1 MMMNKNE
8 THNLTLFDVKGALC
22 KLVITEDRDE
32 DGTKMCHDL
41 INVETNEV
49 VATLDWSPYSE
60 PSDQEVQQLID
71 LGLPRGLCW
80 EHSNPGT
87 RFNFDSDSLALYLS
101 GEVIDKSHGK
111 LVLVTKK

>member
-1 MMMNKNE
+1 MIKNE
-8 THNLTLFDVKGALC
+8 THKLTLFNVNGALC
-22 KLVITEDRDE
+22 YLSISEDRD
-32 DGTKMCHDL
+32 DDCTKLWHDL

-60 PSDQEVQQLID
+60 PSDAEVQQLID
-71 LGLPRGLCW
+71 LGLPRGLRW
-80 EHSNPGT
+80 EGSHPDA